1 MLEPHEAN
9 GFNGD
14 TRSMNL
20 TFGHVHTAH
29 HILVSSGG
37 NEVVTRCPYWKVWTE
52 PSQGIRQKGLY
63 FFKMGIGGSPVSV
76 ILLATPTFGRKW
88 TTPPKSSSF
97 EFCEPPPQKTKN
109 CKFSQVAMPYK
120 KGVFCVD
127 PLNTCDGQPPPKI
140 CHFLNSNT
148 KKVSKSEKTTKKA
161 CSESNNS
168 HVTTPPPTVR
178 IAWVQCSPQF

>member
-1 MLEPHEAN
+1 MLELEKSL

-63 FFKMGIGGSPVSV
+63 FHDLEGRGVACECDFAGDPP
-76 ILLATPTFGRKW
+76 LLAENGQPPQNLPVLNSANPPPKKQKMQVLTRGYSLQKRGVLRRPAKYLRW
-88 TTPPKSSSF
+88 TTPPQNLPLLK
-97 EFCEPPPQKTKN
+97 KIKKN
-109 CKFSQVAMPYK
+109 SK
-120 KGVFCVD
+120 K
-127 PLNTCDGQPPPKI
+127 
-140 CHFLNSNT
+140 
-148 KKVSKSEKTTKKA
+148 
-161 CSESNNS
+161 
-168 HVTTPPPTVR
+168 
-178 IAWVQCSPQF
+178 